1 MVSTNLNL
9 LVKSI
14 SNYTYLNLLR
24 KSRGGRCHESYLM
37 LLVIWLVCVLCFKFV
52 AVAKTIEVL

>member
-14 SNYTYLNLLR
+14 SNYTYLNLLGKNR
-24 KSRGGRCHESYLM
+24 VGRCRDH
-37 LLVIWLVCVLCFKFV
+37 I
-52 AVAKTIEVL
+52 

>member
-9 LVKSI
+9 LVKII
-14 SNYTYLNLLR
+14 SNYTYLNL
-24 KSRGGRCHESYLM
+24 GGKCRESYLM